1 VSNVLRLHEAPPL
14 TADLNGPAEQV
25 VISDSTDDL
34 SRNVFGVLGLP
45 VDSLDLPE
53 LLQKIVS
60 AAENAA
66 PLLIS
71 TPNVNFLVTSRSN
84 PQFRDSLVM
93 SDLCLPDGMPIVWI
107 ARFLGI
113 PIKRRL
119 SGSDLFQALRSE
131 SNAWSPLKIFLFGG
145 AEGAAETVGKHLNSQ
160 TGGLRCVGV
169 LNPGFGTVE
178 EISSHQIIETINSSN
193 ADLLAVFFSAA
204 KAQSWLLLNRE
215 RLRIPIRVQFGATV
229 NFQAGLTR
237 RAPQLLQEMG
247 FEWLWRIKE
256 EPYLWRRYWNDG
268 LKLLWLIL
276 NHALPLWVGFRWS
289 HFRQRSNADPL
300 IVEAT
305 QDDQTTIIKLSGF
318 LTAAAVGRAIPSF
331 REALESNKQIVIDL
345 SRARSVDPRFFG
357 LFLMLYKAALSRS
370 RKLGFAGVRADMK
383 RMFRRN
389 GFGFLLSGL
398 S

>member
-14 TADLNGPAEQV
+14 PADLRRAPEQV
-25 VISDSTDDL
+25 VISDTSDDL
-34 SRNVFGVLGLP
+34 SRNVFGLLGLP
-45 VDSLDLPE
+45 VDSIDLPGVLE
-53 LLQKIVS
+53 KIAS
-60 AAENAA
+60 AAGNAA

-71 TPNVNFLVTSRSN
+71 TPNVNFLVTSQLN
-84 PQFRDSLVM
+84 QKFRDSLLL

-107 ARFLGI
+107 ARLLGI

-119 SGSDLFQALRSE
+119 SGADLFQALRSE
-131 SNAWSPLKIFLFGG
+131 LKAGSPLKIFLFGG
-145 AEGAAETVGKHLNSQ
+145 AEGAAETVGRQLNSQ

-169 LNPGFGTVE
+169 LNPGFGTLD
-178 EISSHQIIETINSSN
+178 EISRPEIIETINSSN
-193 ADLLAVFFSAA
+193 ADLLAVFFSAT

-215 RLRIPIRVQFGATV
+215 RLRIPIRVQFGATI

-237 RAPQLLQEMG
+237 RAPQLWQEAG

-256 EPYLWRRYWNDG
+256 EPYLWRRYWSDG

-276 NHALPLWVGFRWS
+276 NHALPLWVGLRWTHLRRLS
-289 HFRQRSNADPL
+289 KAHPL

-305 QDDQTTIIKLSGF
+305 QDHKRTTVKLSGF
-318 LTAAAVGRAIPSF
+318 LTAAAVDRAIPSF

-370 RKLGFAGVRADMK
+370 RKLVFTGVRPEMK

-398 S
+398 T